1 MDNLEILSKQI
12 DDLIEMVDNAD
23 KNDSITI
30 IVNEDLSTLEESSS
44 TNPGWNN
51 AIRTCFY
58 LEILFCVNVL
68 FCAVI
73 YRATSAVV

>member
-1 MDNLEILSKQI
+1 MNNLEILSKQI

-23 KNDSITI
+23 KNDSIEI
-30 IVNEDLSTLEESSS
+30 IVSENLSTLDESTS
-44 TNPGWNN
+44 TNPSWNN

-58 LEILFCVNVL
+58 LEILFCVNVF

>member
-1 MDNLEILSKQI
+1 MNNLEILSKQI

-23 KNDSITI
+23 NIAI
-30 IVNEDLSTLEESSS
+30 IVNEDSSTLEESSS

-51 AIRTCFY
+51 AVRTCFY

-73 YRATSAVV
+73 YRATSAVL

>member
-12 DDLIEMVDNAD
+12 DNLIEMVDNAD
-23 KNDSITI
+23 SIAI
-30 IVNEDLSTLEESSS
+30 IVSDDSSTLEESSS

-51 AIRTCFY
+51 AVRTCFY

-73 YRATSAVV
+73 YRATSTVV

>member
-1 MDNLEILSKQI
+1 MDILSKQI

-23 KNDSITI
+23 SIAI
-30 IVNEDLSTLEESSS
+30 IVNEDSSTLEESSS

-51 AIRTCFY
+51 AVRTCFY

-73 YRATSAVV
+73 YRATSAVL

>member
-1 MDNLEILSKQI
+1 MDILSKHI

-23 KNDSITI
+23 TIAI
-30 IVNEDLSTLEESSS
+30 IVNEDSSTLEESSS
-44 TNPGWNN
+44 TNPDWNT
-51 AIRTCFY
+51 AVRTCFY

-73 YRATSAVV
+73 YRASAAMV

>member
-1 MDNLEILSKQI
+1 MDNIDILSKQI

-23 KNDSITI
+23 TISI
-30 IVNEDLSTLEESSS
+30 IVNEDSSTLEESTS
-44 TNPGWNN
+44 TNPSWNN
-51 AIRTCFY
+51 AVRMCFY

>member
-12 DDLIEMVDNAD
+12 DDLIEIVDNAD
-23 KNDSITI
+23 RNNSIAI
-30 IVNEDLSTLEESSS
+30 IVNEDSYILEESSS
-44 TNPGWNN
+44 INPGWNN
-51 AIRTCFY
+51 AVRTCFY

-73 YRATSAVV
+73 YRATAAVL

>member
-1 MDNLEILSKQI
+1 MDNLQTLSKQI
-12 DDLIEMVDNAD
+12 DDIIEMIDNAD
-23 KNDSITI
+23 KNDSIAI
-30 IVNEDLSTLEESSS
+30 IVNEELSTLEESSS
-44 TNPGWNN
+44 TNPVWNT
-51 AIRTCFY
+51 AVRTCFY